1 MAVARN
7 FMASANKKSEPN
19 MRSLSRRELQVAKFV
34 QDGLSNKEIAVQLC
48 ICERTV
54 KYHVSHLLEKTGA
67 GNRTR
72 LGCMMQE
79 DSHFSAMELNDGDKA
94 MANKVATYHQQE
106 ATLEKRL
113 RFVKGMIEVT
123 EDYLSDKEPGQT
135 SSSPSPT
142 SAAKG
147 SLNTVVPIRS
157 SRGHG

>member
-1 MAVARN
+1 MMSTN
-7 FMASANKKSEPN
+7 EKSEPN
-19 MRSLSRRELQVAKFV
+19 LRSLSRRELQVAKLV
-34 QDGLSNKEIAVQLC
+34 QDGLSNKEIAAQLY

-79 DSHFSAMELNDGDKA
+79 DSHFSSMELNDGDKA

-123 EDYLSDKEPGQT
+123 EDYLSEKEPSQA
-135 SSSPSPT
+135 SSSPPPDST
-142 SAAKG
+142 TG
-147 SLNTVVPIRS
+147 RLNPVVPIRS